1 MLEIELKSHDLKEF
15 LYLKLGKNK
24 EEALFDEDLNGIDE
38 LDLNKLDIIGE
49 ETDVTIEDIVF
60 FNNLKNLYLSN
71 FVLDDKCVSLINSRA
86 NLEFLQIN
94 NCIFQNNENLKVNA
108 KHIAIIDSENIK
120 LSKIEDT
127 DNLEKLHIVNCACVD
142 LTGISQ
148 LTNLKKVYLQN
159 MDLNDLSEVVKIK
172 GLVYLNL
179 NGSQVEDGS
188 FNENNYDFVIE
199 HEEVNALYD
208 SENE

>member
-108 KHIAIIDSENIK
+108 KHIAIINSENIK

-127 DNLEKLHIVNCACVD
+127 DNLEKLHI
-142 LTGISQ
+142 
-148 LTNLKKVYLQN
+148 VYLQN